1 MPLPLS
7 EERRT
12 FWQRAV
18 KKAREARKRIAD
30 KHDWDGNLERYEPSE
45 KGSGEINI
53 GVDFSDVERKKAALL
68 FDTPS
73 VSLTDVSPGLESAVA
88 VHAELLNTLLGP
100 EHADAQPAALKAI
113 FNCLCPSGVGPVVI
127 GYHCTKQPIKAKVP
141 MMQPMMDP
149 MTMQPQMDPAT
160 MQPMMQ
166 PQMDPLTM
174 QPMME
179 EQEIEIPIHE
189 RYFVTSLSPKSLL
202 LPKES
207 KDTAYQRGPWIG
219 YEWQKPVSQVR
230 REYDVPEDWKGS
242 GKEEA
247 IHFERGED
255 QRSDDD
261 SGDPL
266 VSGWTI
272 WYRAEIEAEPGQAVH
287 PELVRILTMADG
299 IEDPLE
305 HRESPDQTLIT
316 EGQEAGRLSPDSLIG
331 FNVRPL
337 VLRDLTDSAWIP
349 SDCSQTAALTKEQ
362 NRYREMALRKRDTNV
377 NVIAYGSSLA
387 DLIEEA
393 KKNAGTGATV
403 WIPAPDEEIQSG
415 QLKAVQLAQ
424 AVQQRDT
431 YADQELIRQD
441 RAQILGIDRNQAGIS
456 SGPKKTATESS
467 ITQRNTDARFEQ
479 ERQRVL
485 SWYLY
490 DIVRPFDALVLR
502 YCDQRMATQILGP
515 QKGPFW
521 FQNKQALAGGYR
533 YSIQMDSGKYL
544 DVEQSRQ
551 QMLSVINFAAKS
563 PFVNQQFLWQKM
575 AEVFGY
581 DPTQFLVQP
590 QPPKPEPPKV
600 NLSFSGEDLAAPQG
614 PVVLAILQQLGVQ
627 VPPQVVQM
635 MQSAQMMQQELAQQ
649 EALLG
654 ASAKQDT
661 QGGPADKADRIDQH
675 TASLTGK
682 LPGNAA
688 ALS

>member
-1 MPLPLS
+1 MTPDTKPIPLS

-18 KKAREARKRIAD
+18 KKAREERKKIAD
-30 KHDWDGNLERYEPSE
+30 KHDWDGNLERYEPGDKRS
-45 KGSGEINI
+45 KDINI

-73 VSLTDVSPGLESAVA
+73 VSLTDGPPELAAAIA

-100 EHADAQPAALKAI
+100 EHADAQPTALKAI
-113 FNCLCPSGVGPVVI
+113 FNCLCPSGVGPVIV
-127 GYHCTKQPIKAKVP
+127 GYHCTKQPIKAQV
-141 MMQPMMDP
+141 PMMDP
-149 MTMQPQMDPAT
+149 LTQQPV
-160 MQPMMQ
+160 
-166 PQMDPLTM
+166 MDPLTM
-174 QPMME
+174 QPQTE

-189 RYFVTSLSPKSLL
+189 KWFVTELSPKSLL
-202 LPKES
+202 LPTERKS
-207 KDTAYQRGPWIG
+207 TDFQRGPWIG
-219 YEWQKPVSQVR
+219 HDWQKPTSQVR
-230 REYDVPEDWKGS
+230 REYGLPKDWTGHGKAEDPPL
-242 GKEEA
+242 
-247 IHFERGED
+247 FERD
-255 QRSDDD
+255 QDRSDDD
-261 SGDPL
+261 VGDPL
-266 VSGWTI
+266 VSGFTI
-272 WYRAEIEAEPGQAVH
+272 WYRAELEAEDGQAVH
-287 PELVRILTMADG
+287 PELVRILSMAEG
-299 IEDPLE
+299 VEEPLE
-305 HRESPDQTLIT
+305 HRDSPDQTLLT
-316 EGQEAGRLSPDSLIG
+316 EGPEVGRLSPDSLIG

-337 VLRDLTDSAWIP
+337 VLRDLTDSAWVS
-349 SDCSQTAALTKEQ
+349 SDCAQTAALTKEQ
-362 NRYREMALRKRDTNV
+362 NKYRTMALQKRDTNV
-377 NVIAYGSSLA
+377 SVIAYDSSLA
-387 DLIEEA
+387 DLIEDA
-393 KKNAGTGATV
+393 KKKAGTGATI
-403 WIPAPDEEIQSG
+403 WIPAPEGSIQGG

-431 YADQELIRQD
+431 YTDQELIRQD
-441 RAQILGIDRNQAGIS
+441 RAQILGIDRNQAGVS

-485 SWYLY
+485 KWYLY

-563 PFVNQQFLWQKM
+563 PFVNQSFLWQKM

-581 DPTQFLVQP
+581 DPTQFLTQP
-590 QPPKPEPPKV
+590 EPPKPEPPRV
-600 NLSFSGEDLAAPQG
+600 NLAFSGQDLAAPQG
-614 PVVLAILQQLGVQ
+614 PVVLAILEQLGVQ
-627 VPPQVVQM
+627 IPPQAVQM
-635 MQSAQMMQQELAQQ
+635 MQSAQAMQQELAQQ

-661 QGGPADKADRIDQH
+661 HGGPADKAERIDQH